1 MTQVLEI
8 IVRNTVS
15 RPRWTFSGNAY
26 NIGDQRKLE
35 KQRYLPWTILCW
47 TNAAKV
53 NLTCWTTCAASSSA
67 RSNGETLASYWKKHN
82 TDYATVDM
90 RFGVKAT
97 KEVAFQ
103 FMINNLLNK
112 EYSYRPMAVG
122 APRTFVVRWT
132 FILKKESISNFKNR
146 MSSVTFSRK
155 RITFVRTLNDKAY
168 GISSSRP
175 ASRHDCMD

>member
-1 MTQVLEI
+1 MLDERSKSEPDLLDY
-8 IVRNTVS
+8 VR
-15 RPRWTFSGNAY
+15 G
-26 NIGDQRKLE
+26 
-35 KQRYLPWTILCW
+35 ILFG
-47 TNAAKV
+47 
-53 NLTCWTTCAASSSA
+53 S
-67 RSNGETLASYWKKHN
+67 SNGETLASYWKKHN

-112 EYSYRPMAVG
+112 EYSYRPNGSGRATYFRRKDG
-122 APRTFVVRWT
+122 RY
-132 FILKKESISNFKNR
+132 ILKKNISFKNR